1 MEDELIIKEISNIL
15 KRINSEGKEQIVN
28 SVRNILAE
36 SFCNDDVLE
45 MDRKLEQKS
54 AEEFEKLN
62 ENKRMSIRAIDFEK
76 SVTLMKIIAEKMD
89 FRKKFKIELEYDP
102 DLLAVMIHFLS

>member
-15 KRINSEGKEQIVN
+15 KRINPEGKEQIVN

-45 MDRKLEQKS
+45 MDRKLQKS

>member
-15 KRINSEGKEQIVN
+15 KRINPEGKEQIVN

-45 MDRKLEQKS
+45 MDRKLEQKLQV
-54 AEEFEKLN
+54 KV
-62 ENKRMSIRAIDFEK
+62 K
-76 SVTLMKIIAEKMD
+76 
-89 FRKKFKIELEYDP
+89 
-102 DLLAVMIHFLS
+102 